1 MTENPGAKAASAQVW
16 SRVALGNLTN
26 VAAAGGRLGAPDA
39 EKGVDE
45 ARKLKSC
52 SRNVEW
58 LKEKLLK
65 EQEHRER
72 GEVELPELK
81 EIEAMGLTQSTSF
94 WLQYGSCKVLL
105 SNKPDVSPYND
116 LPQKQAL
123 TNLNEVAEATLTKDS
138 AESSTGEVNW
148 LEYLLAALSEERDK
162 PMNHQPIV
170 TKQETRN
177 ADDTSLM
184 DMMSGVHGMGK
195 TITALERII
204 DELISRQDNERSIF
218 NERLS
223 IERGKVQS
231 LERERDQLR
240 SQVALLQSKLGG
252 DCSASNTKIPYV
264 VNTLAVDSEAKPNLN
279 KTENWLKT
287 VEELKAQASGPK
299 KQPVVLEIC
308 DDEDACIWCD
318 DDEKPSPKSNALGSG
333 EQGSEPSQLTGL
345 YEWFFRGN
353 KLMLSS
359 GMKKYLRELCGCVPP
374 EIPFYIYQMN
384 KSNLKSR
391 GKMRFSAKYISKP
404 LLSCLHK
411 GAGYTH
417 FEFDGEYRGTVRV
430 KLNPDGRAS
439 LTSGW
444 ENVVADKDIK
454 VGDICAFHFKIS
466 DDSLKLSVYVFHPV
480 RHLVLVR

>member
-148 LEYLLAALSEERDK
+148 LEYL
-162 PMNHQPIV
+162 
-170 TKQETRN
+170 
-177 ADDTSLM
+177 
-184 DMMSGVHGMGK
+184 
-195 TITALERII
+195 
-204 DELISRQDNERSIF
+204 
-218 NERLS
+218 
-223 IERGKVQS
+223 
-231 LERERDQLR
+231 
-240 SQVALLQSKLGG
+240 LGG

>member
-26 VAAAGGRLGAPDA
+26 VAAAAGRLGAPDA
-39 EKGVDE
+39 EKEVDE

-72 GEVELPELK
+72 ELK

-94 WLQYGSCKVLL
+94 WLQYGWCKVLL
-105 SNKPDVSPYND
+105 SNKPDVSPYSD

-123 TNLNEVAEATLTKDS
+123 TNLNEVGEATLTKDS

-177 ADDTSLM
+177 ADDTSLK
-184 DMMSGVHGMGK
+184 DMFSGVHGMGK

-231 LERERDQLR
+231 LQRERDQLH

-252 DCSASNTKIPYV
+252 DCSTSNTKIPCV

-299 KQPVVLEIC
+299 KQPVVIEIC

-318 DDEKPSPKSNALGSG
+318 DDEKPSLKSNALGSG
-333 EQGSEPSQLTGL
+333 EPGSEPSQLTGL

-391 GKMRFSAKYISKP
+391 GKMRLSAKYISKP

-411 GAGYTH
+411 GAGYAH
-417 FEFDGEYRGTVRV
+417 FELDGEYRGTVRV

-466 DDSLKLSVYVFHPV
+466 DGALKLSVYVFHPGFFSGFF
-480 RHLVLVR
+480 